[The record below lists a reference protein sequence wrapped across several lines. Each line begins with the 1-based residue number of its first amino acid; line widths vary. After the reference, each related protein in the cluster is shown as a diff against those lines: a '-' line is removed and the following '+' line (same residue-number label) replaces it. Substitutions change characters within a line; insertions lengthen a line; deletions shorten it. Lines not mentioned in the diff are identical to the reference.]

1 MEKISAETAVKELTL
16 ALMYLTRFN
25 EKNRFY
31 VSENNAWKGYPFK
44 VLDELDETGFIDQGS
59 HRSKSVQ
66 IRDAGVEQAKILLDK
81 YNIRDWE
88 E

>member
-16 ALMYLTRFN
+16 TLMYLTRFN

-31 VSENNAWKGYPFK
+31 ASENNAWKGYPFK
-44 VLDELDETGFIDQGS
+44 VLDELDETGFISQGS
-59 HRSKSVQ
+59 YRSKSIQ
-66 IRDAGVEQAKILLDK
+66 IRDAGVAQAKILLDK